1 MTSSIII
8 VQTSTNLPTSNSP
21 TSSLQP
27 FTSTLDDIDMISS
40 SSVDSV
46 STSSIDISTI
56 DSTIS
61 IANTNTITTQPTINA
76 TTISS
81 DHVSNIKILIF
92 SK

>member
-56 DSTIS
+56 DSIIS
-61 IANTNTITTQPTINA
+61 ITNTITTQPTINA

-92 SK
+92 ST